1 MQGDEISQAAQ
12 IELEGVQIFIKG
24 SMQVISWLSQALLS
38 LCHVVKDKIDHRGG
52 ERSFQQIIKLSQ
64 PDMPQTIQIDDKFKE
79 EFLQY
84 AKEQGLQYCKA
95 VDFDLTDGRTPIMVP
110 ANQMPAY
117 ATILDAFQKRKISEE
132 EAALKKVKNEIDELK
147 EKLLTADEREAP
159 LLETTLENKVQA
171 KDELAVIHE
180 ESVKTYEEKNY
191 AVPLDRYLATAKG
204 TEFEKDPDKAIA
216 EYNEG
221 VPMVRSQ
228 TAKEC
233 MQPIRS
239 PFLLPTSKT
248 QYYVPES
255 GVTIE
260 RTYHEEDGMVYSN
273 YSLKTESGEIH
284 EFSDKGVTKEKWNMD
299 ILPKMFDVAGIVEGI
314 KCKVFETVEQVKA
327 YFKHFN
333 KTVPLSEAK
342 QSVFTNA
349 EVMTEAEF
357 AIEDALKGM
366 ASAKVNENRIE
377 FVVPQEKIFS
387 QDGKLIYAPDGIE
400 GSLYKFG
407 KIEPGEIKDG
417 MISFSAWKTEQVI
430 VSGKNSPEKSISA
443 ETVKNLV
450 MDIRNK
456 AAENIRNT
464 MNSQGR

>member
-180 ESVKTYEEKNY
+180 E
-191 AVPLDRYLATAKG
+191 
-204 TEFEKDPDKAIA
+204 
-216 EYNEG
+216 
-221 VPMVRSQ
+221 
-228 TAKEC
+228 
-233 MQPIRS
+233 
-239 PFLLPTSKT
+239 
-248 QYYVPES
+248 
-255 GVTIE
+255 
-260 RTYHEEDGMVYSN
+260 
-273 YSLKTESGEIH
+273 
-284 EFSDKGVTKEKWNMD
+284 
-299 ILPKMFDVAGIVEGI
+299 
-314 KCKVFETVEQVKA
+314 
-327 YFKHFN
+327 
-333 KTVPLSEAK
+333 
-342 QSVFTNA
+342 
-349 EVMTEAEF
+349 
-357 AIEDALKGM
+357 
-366 ASAKVNENRIE
+366 
-377 FVVPQEKIFS
+377 
-387 QDGKLIYAPDGIE
+387 
-400 GSLYKFG
+400 
-407 KIEPGEIKDG
+407 
-417 MISFSAWKTEQVI
+417 
-430 VSGKNSPEKSISA
+430 
-443 ETVKNLV
+443 
-450 MDIRNK
+450 
-456 AAENIRNT
+456 
-464 MNSQGR
+464 